1 MPRKYRRFLSFI
13 IIVAKISKHKYR
25 IQLFKAIIPFVK
37 EELTC
42 LINLLESGEFDENI
56 QIVNSTWKH
65 ALLKTLGTT
74 YIVTSLYCYDNV
86 GNSLSASS
94 NENLFSKFSDFKV
107 FNSKL
112 KSRKTCLFLY

>member
-74 YIVTSLYCYDNV
+74 YIVTSCIV
-86 GNSLSASS
+86 MTTSSTHSLLAVTRIYFQ
-94 NENLFSKFSDFKV
+94 NLAI
-107 FNSKL
+107 L
-112 KSRKTCLFLY
+112 KYLLRN